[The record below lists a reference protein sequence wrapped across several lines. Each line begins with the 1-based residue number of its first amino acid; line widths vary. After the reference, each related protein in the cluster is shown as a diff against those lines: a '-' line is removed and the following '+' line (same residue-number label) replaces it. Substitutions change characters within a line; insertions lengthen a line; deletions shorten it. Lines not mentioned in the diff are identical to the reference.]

1 MKDDHSNRQPGDQH
15 RHEGENSTPQE
26 ATNGSCCSGHKAD
39 EPEAKSCRSSAAPKT
54 VAEDAMQKPSCCG
67 GNQHHGHHH
76 DANITPSSTA
86 KYYCPMCPGVE
97 SDKPGDCPKCGM
109 ALERN
114 PAWQAQKKTIYTCPM
129 HPEVEQDHPGDCPKC
144 GMPLEPKFVVAE
156 DESEGVDE
164 AAKLKTKLWISALL
178 SLPIFLLAMGEMI
191 FAGELPVTATV
202 SSWIQFG
209 LSSVVVLGTG
219 GFIFAKAW
227 RSLLHRSLNM
237 FTLIALGIGSA
248 WLYSSVAVFLPNLFP
263 HSLRHGGAV
272 ALYFEAA
279 AVITTLVILG
289 QWLEARARS
298 KTGQA
303 VQALLGLAAKTARRV
318 VGGKEEEVP
327 LDQIQPG
334 DTLRVKPGEKIPVDG
349 AITDGS
355 SNVDESMITGEPIPV
370 AKRAGDHVVGATIN
384 QTGTFLMK
392 AEKIGSDTLLSQI
405 VNMVAEAQRSRAPI
419 QRLADQVSGW
429 FVPAVVAVAVLTF
442 AGWMIFGPEPRL
454 TYAIAN
460 SVAVLI
466 IACPCAL
473 GLATPMS
480 IMVGVGRGAHFGVL
494 VRDAAA
500 LEQAEKATYLV
511 TDKTGTLT
519 EGRPAV
525 KAIHSSNHLS
535 EDELL
540 ATAAALEAMSE
551 HPLAH
556 AIVEEAKSR
565 NLQLPEVTN
574 FDSITGAGITGEIDG
589 QIIRIGKPKWILS
602 EASTIPEELAKA
614 ARQLEA
620 RAHTVIWIAKGDG
633 ILGFISVADPIKQST
648 PQAVKTLHDM
658 GLKLVM
664 LTGDNEA
671 TAKKVGAELG
681 IDDVRAE
688 LSPSDKHRIIRELR
702 ATGAVVAM
710 AGDGIN
716 DAPAL
721 AEADV
726 GIAMGTGTDIAI
738 QSAGM
743 TLVKGD
749 LRGIARAFGLSRT
762 VMRNIRQNLFFAFF
776 YNAVGVPVAAGVL
789 YPLTGWLLNPMIAGA
804 AMALSSVSVIG
815 NALRLRNQSLD

>member
-1 MKDDHSNRQPGDQH
+1 MKDNRSNCHHGEQHHHEDSNPRPNAPGK
-15 RHEGENSTPQE
+15 
-26 ATNGSCCSGHKAD
+26 ASCCATAKEAEAEAKTCCASTSQKAD
-39 EPEAKSCRSSAAPKT
+39 DD
-54 VAEDAMQKPSCCG
+54 AEKKPSCCG
-67 GNQHHGHHH
+67 GSHQHGHDH
-76 DANITPSSTA
+76 DSSISPSSTA

-97 SDKPGDCPKCGM
+97 SDKPGDCAKCGM

-114 PAWQAQKKTIYTCPM
+114 LAWKAQTKTVFTCPM
-129 HPEVEQDHPGDCPKC
+129 HPEVEQDHPGDCPIC
-144 GMPLEPKFVVAE
+144 GMPLEPKFAVAA
-156 DESEGVDE
+156 DESEGDDE
-164 AAKLKTKLWISALL
+164 AAKLRTKLWISALL
-178 SLPIFLLAMGEMI
+178 SLPVFLLAMGEMV
-191 FAGELPVTATV
+191 FAGNLPVTATA
-202 SSWIQFG
+202 SSWIQFA
-209 LSSVVVLGTG
+209 LSSIVVLGTG

-248 WLYSSVAVFLPNLFP
+248 WAYSSVAVFHPDLFP

-272 ALYFEAA
+272 AVYFEAA

-303 VQALLGLAAKTARRV
+303 VQALLGLAAKTARRIV
-318 VGGKEEEVP
+318 DGKEEEVS
-327 LDQIQPG
+327 LDQIQLG
-334 DTLRVKPGEKIPVDG
+334 DILRVKPGEKIPVDG
-349 AITDGS
+349 SILEGS
-355 SNVDESMITGEPIPV
+355 SNIDESMITGEPLPV

-384 QTGTFLMK
+384 QTGAFQMK

-405 VNMVAEAQRSRAPI
+405 VHMVAEAQRSRAPI

-429 FVPAVVAVAVLTF
+429 FVPAVIAIALLTF
-442 AGWMIFGPEPRL
+442 AGWMVFGPEPRL
-454 TYAIAN
+454 AYAIAN

-480 IMVGVGRGAHFGVL
+480 IMVGVGRGAQLGVL

-500 LEQAEKATYLV
+500 LEQAEKVTYLV

-525 KAIHSSNHLS
+525 KEIRSAN
-535 EDELL
+535 DRPQNDLL
-540 ATAAALEAMSE
+540 ALAAALEAMSE

-556 AIVEEAKSR
+556 AIVEEARSR
-565 NLQLPEVTN
+565 SLQLPEVSD
-574 FDSITGAGITGEIDG
+574 FESLTGAGITGKVNG
-589 QIIRIGKPKWILS
+589 KLIRIGKPQWIQS
-602 EASTIPEELAKA
+602 EASEIPEDLANASKEL
-614 ARQLEA
+614 QA
-620 RAHTVIWIAKGDG
+620 RAHTVIWIAEGDA
-633 ILGFISVADPIKQST
+633 LSGFISVVDPIKPST
-648 PQAVKTLHDM
+648 PQAVKSLHDM

-664 LTGDNEA
+664 LTGDNQA
-671 TAKKVGAELG
+671 TANKVGAELG

-688 LSPSDKHRIIRELR
+688 LSPSDKHKIIRELR
-702 ATGAVVAM
+702 AKGAIVAM

-749 LRGIARAFGLSRT
+749 LLGIARALGLSRT

-776 YNAVGVPVAAGVL
+776 YNAIGVPVAAGIL